1 MGGMFLG
8 LILVLLVVVL
18 MLAVGRWRADA
29 FLTLLTCAFV
39 FGLAA
44 GMGIEGSLEAIKAG
58 FGSTLGG
65 IGIVVILGAV
75 IGVFLERSGASGSI
89 AASML
94 RLVGQKRSGLSLNL
108 TGFIVS
114 IPVFCDSGFIILVPL
129 VKAMARRTGI
139 SRLALAVALAAG
151 LYSTHC
157 LVPPTP
163 GPIGAAQILG
173 ADLGKVIMLGLPVA
187 LLLSLA
193 GWWWSRRF
201 ETVSLP
207 EMDDTAAA
215 LARPGD
221 ENPAPG
227 TFLSSLPIVLPLL
240 LITLGSVA
248 VAGKPAAGLSRPEV
262 LLKGIGHP
270 VFALAIGVIISLFLS
285 RKGDNRGGWIIEGI
299 KSTAIVLAVTAA
311 GGAFGQVIRT
321 SELGKTLQDLI
332 GGWQAGVLVPFL
344 LAAALKSAQ
353 GSSTVAMITT
363 AAIIQPLLGALGL
376 GTAWGPALAVTAIG
390 CGAMTV
396 SHANDSFFWVVS
408 QMAGIPVPTAY
419 RVYTVATGIM
429 GFSGALVLYLL
440 SLIIAA

>member
-1 MGGMFLG
+1 MFLAV
-8 LILVLLVVVL
+8 ILVLLVAAL

-29 FLTLLTCAFV
+29 FLTLLSCAFL
-39 FGLAA
+39 FGLSA
-44 GMGIEGSLEAIKAG
+44 GMGVEGSLEAIKTG
-58 FGSTLGG
+58 FGNTLGG

-89 AASML
+89 AAAML
-94 RLVGQKRSGLSLNL
+94 RLVGQKRTGLSLNL
-108 TGFIVS
+108 TGYIVS

-129 VKAMARRTGI
+129 VRAMARRTGI
-139 SRLALAVALAAG
+139 SRLALAVALATG

-173 ADLGKVIMLGLPVA
+173 ADLGRVILLGLPVA
-187 LLLSLA
+187 LALSLI

-201 ETVSLP
+201 ENTELP
-207 EMDDTAAA
+207 EMADEPSAAQTAATET
-215 LARPGD
+215 R
-221 ENPAPG
+221 APG
-227 TFLSSLPIVLPLL
+227 TLRSALPIVVPLL
-240 LITLGSVA
+240 LITLGSVIT
-248 VAGKPAAGLSRPEV
+248 AGKTAAELGKAET
-262 LLKGIGHP
+262 LLKGFGHP
-270 VFALAIGVIISLFLS
+270 VFALAVGVILSLWLARRS
-285 RKGDNRGGWIIEGI
+285 DPRGSWIIEGI

-321 SELGKTLQDLI
+321 SALGKTLQDLI

-353 GSSTVAMITT
+353 GSSTVAMITS

-376 GTAWGPALAVTAIG
+376 ATPWGPALDVTAIG

-408 QMAGIPVPTAY
+408 QMGGIPAPTAY

-429 GFSGALVLYLL
+429 GFCGAAILYGLSLVL
-440 SLIIAA
+440 

>member
-1 MGGMFLG
+1 MFLAVV
-8 LILVLLVVVL
+8 LVLLVAVL

-29 FLTLLTCAFV
+29 FLTLLSCAFL
-39 FGLAA
+39 FGLSA
-44 GMGIEGSLEAIKAG
+44 GMGVEGSLEAIKTG
-58 FGSTLGG
+58 FGNTLGG

-94 RLVGQKRSGLSLNL
+94 RLVGQKRTGLSLNL
-108 TGFIVS
+108 TGYIVS

-129 VKAMARRTGI
+129 VRAMARRTGI
-139 SRLALAVALAAG
+139 SRLALAVALATG

-173 ADLGKVIMLGLPVA
+173 ADLGRVILLGLPVA
-187 LLLSLA
+187 LALSLI

-201 ETVSLP
+201 ENTALP
-207 EMDDTAAA
+207 EMA
-215 LARPGD
+215 D
-221 ENPAPG
+221 EPSATQPTETRAPG
-227 TFLSSLPIVLPLL
+227 TLRSALPIVVPLL
-240 LITLGSVA
+240 LITLGSVIT
-248 VAGKPAAGLSRPEV
+248 AGKPAAELSRSDTLV
-262 LLKGIGHP
+262 KGLGHP
-270 VFALAIGVIISLFLS
+270 VFALGVGVLLSLWLARRS
-285 RKGDNRGGWIIEGI
+285 DPRGSWIIEGI

-321 SELGKTLQDLI
+321 SALGKTLQEAI

-344 LAAALKSAQ
+344 LSAALKSAQ
-353 GSSTVAMITT
+353 GSSTVAMITS
-363 AAIIQPLLGALGL
+363 AAIVQPLLGALGL
-376 GTAWGPALAVTAIG
+376 VTPWGPALAVAAIG

-408 QMAGIPVPTAY
+408 QMGGIPAPTAY

-429 GFSGALVLYLL
+429 GFCGAAILYGLSLVL
-440 SLIIAA
+440 